1 MISKI
6 IVVALYAILVVTIG
20 IIGMRRT
27 KSFKDFFLAGG
38 NVGPWL
44 SAFSY
49 GTAYFSAVMFIGFAG
64 KVGWGFGYS
73 GLWIT
78 FGNAFIGVLAVWAL
92 MGWRIKKMSQEYGV
106 STMSEFLEKRY
117 NSSFLKLAGVL
128 VIFIFM
134 IPYSAAVFMG
144 LSYLF
149 EVSFNIEYWVALTIM
164 GVFTATYII
173 LGGYKSMALIDVI
186 FGMIMIVSVSILL
199 VFTINKGGGLA
210 NITQSLNDINPKLT
224 APVGPPGFFPLFS
237 LVFLT
242 AVAPFALP
250 QLVQKFY
257 AIRDR
262 RSVRIG
268 MIASTFFAL
277 LISFVGFF
285 VGSTTRV
292 FIRPDNPAQEHLFH
306 FNEAGAAIPNFD
318 RLMPEVLTNMLPG
331 SLSIIILIL
340 ILAASMSTLA
350 ALVLIS
356 SSAISKDLYA
366 GFINKNASD
375 KTLTRLMRIMSGVF
389 VFLAVLLALVEFDV
403 IVEILGVSW
412 GAIGAFFLGPF
423 VWGLFSKK
431 VTRTAALASAFLGL
445 ATCLTLYFIGQ
456 NQPAG
461 TALSWYYGSPGA
473 GTLGMIT
480 SLVIAPLISLPNF
493 FKSEKTL

>member
-1 MISKI
+1 MLTRI
-6 IVVALYAILVVTIG
+6 IVVSIYAILVVAIG

-44 SAFSY
+44 TAFSY

-64 KVGWGFGYS
+64 NVGWGFGYS

-78 FGNAFIGVLAVWAL
+78 FGNAFIGVMLVWL
-92 MGWRIKKMSQEYGV
+92 LLGWRIKKMSQEYGV
-106 STMSEFLEKRY
+106 TTMSEFLHKRFD
-117 NSSFLKLAGVL
+117 SLFLKMCGVL

-149 EVSFNIEYWVALTIM
+149 ELSFSMPYWLALSMI

-173 LGGYKSMALIDVI
+173 LGGYKSMALIDMI
-186 FGMIMIVSVSILL
+186 FGMVMVVSVSILL
-199 VFTINKGGGLA
+199 VFTLNQGGGFSG
-210 NITQSLNDINPKLT
+210 ITEKLNSINPQLT
-224 APVGPPGFFPLFS
+224 DPIGPPGFWPLFS

-257 AIRDR
+257 AIRDK
-262 RSVRIG
+262 RSVKIG
-268 MIASTFFAL
+268 VIASTFFAL

-292 FIRPDNPAQEHLFH
+292 FISPDNPSQKHLF
-306 FNEAGAAIPNFD
+306 NITEAGAVVPDFD
-318 RLMPEVLTNMLPG
+318 KLMPELLANMLPG
-331 SLSIIILIL
+331 TLSVVILVLIL
-340 ILAASMSTLA
+340 SASMSTLA

-356 SSAISKDLYA
+356 SSAISKDFYA

-375 KTLTRLMRIMSGVF
+375 KTLTGLMRVMSGIF
-389 VFLAVLLALVEFDV
+389 VALAVLLALVEFDI

-423 VWGLFSKK
+423 IWGLFSKK
-431 VTRTAALASAFLGL
+431 VTKFAAISAALLGL
-445 ATCLTLYFIGQ
+445 GTCLSLYFIGI
-456 NQPAG
+456 NTPG
-461 TALSWYYGSPGA
+461 PLPWYLGSPGA
-473 GTLGMIT
+473 GTLGMIV
-480 SLVIAPLISLPNF
+480 SLALPPIISIPAF
-493 FKSEKTL
+493 FKK

>member
-1 MISKI
+1 MTEKI
-6 IVVALYAILVVTIG
+6 IVVVLYAILVVVVG
-20 IIGMRRT
+20 IFGMRRT

-78 FGNAFIGVLAVWAL
+78 FGNAFIGVLGVWAL

-106 STMSEFLEKRY
+106 TTMSEFLEKRY
-117 NSSFLKLAGVL
+117 NSSFLKLIGVL

-149 EVSFNIEYWVALTIM
+149 EISFAMDYTLALVIM

-173 LGGYKSMALIDVI
+173 LGGYKSMALIDMI
-186 FGMIMIVSVSILL
+186 FGMIMVVSVTILVL
-199 VFTINKGGGLA
+199 FTINNGGGLA
-210 NITQSLNDINPKLT
+210 NITQTLNDINPKLT

-257 AIRDR
+257 AIKDKK
-262 RSVRIG
+262 SVRIG
-268 MIASTFFAL
+268 MVASTFFAL

-292 FIRPDNPAQEHLFH
+292 FIRSDNPDQAHLFK
-306 FNEAGAAIPNFD
+306 FSETGAATPDFD
-318 RLMPEVLTNMLPG
+318 KLMPELLTNMLPG
-331 SLSIIILIL
+331 SLSIIILVL

-356 SSAISKDLYA
+356 SSAISKDFYA

-375 KTLTRLMRIMSGVF
+375 KTLTSLMRVMSGVF
-389 VFLAVLLALVEFDV
+389 VLLAVLLALVEFDI
-403 IVEILGVSW
+403 IVEILGISW

-423 VWGLFSKK
+423 VWGLLSKK
-431 VTRTAALASAFLGL
+431 VTKAGALTAAFLGL
-445 ATCLTLYFIGQ
+445 ASCLTLYFIGQ
-456 NQPAG
+456 SQPAG

-473 GTLGMIT
+473 GTIGMLV
-480 SLVIAPLISLPNF
+480 SLIMAPLVSLPNF
-493 FKSEKTL
+493 FQKTKQA